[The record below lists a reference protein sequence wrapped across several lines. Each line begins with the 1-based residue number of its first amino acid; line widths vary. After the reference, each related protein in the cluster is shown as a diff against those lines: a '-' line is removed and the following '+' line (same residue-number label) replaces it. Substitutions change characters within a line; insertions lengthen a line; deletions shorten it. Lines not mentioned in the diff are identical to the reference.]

1 MEQYKKEFIEFMI
14 DCQVLKFGDFV
25 TKSGRKTPFFVNTGY
40 YRTGSQ
46 LKKLGEYYAKA
57 IHESFGSD
65 FDVLFGPAY
74 KGIPLSVTTAIALS
88 DEFDTDVRYCSNRKE
103 VKDHGDVGIL
113 LGGPIN
119 DGDRVMMIEDVTT
132 SGKSINETMP
142 IIQAQGNVTVTGLC
156 VSVDRMERGTGEK
169 SAIAELEEQKLKKG
183 LGDDMEQKLY
193 KTVNSAGISSIVTGI
208 IAVVAGLACVAGG
221 ILALI
226 QGGRLLGARKNILF

>member
-1 MEQYKKEFIEFMI
+1 M
-14 DCQVLKFGDFV
+14 
-25 TKSGRKTPFFVNTGY
+25 
-40 YRTGSQ
+40 
-46 LKKLGEYYAKA
+46 
-57 IHESFGSD
+57 
-65 FDVLFGPAY
+65 LFGPAY

-169 SAIAELEEQKLKKG
+169 SAIAELEEKFGIRIHTRARSLLMIPLKQQ
-183 LGDDMEQKLY
+183 LM
-193 KTVNSAGISSIVTGI
+193 SIISSMV
-208 IAVVAGLACVAGG
+208 
-221 ILALI
+221 
-226 QGGRLLGARKNILF
+226 QNKNQAKIEERFG

>member
-57 IHESFGSD
+57 IAESFGTD

-74 KGIPLSVTTAIALS
+74 KGIPLSVATAIALS
-88 DEFDTDVRYCSNRKE
+88 ENHGADVRYCSNRKE

-142 IIQAQGNVTVTGLC
+142 ILKAQGDITVAGLV
-156 VSVDRMERGTGEK
+156 VSGDRMERGTGTK
-169 SAIAELEEQKLKKG
+169 SAIAELEET
-183 LGDDMEQKLY
+183 Y
-193 KTVNSAGISSIVTGI
+193 GIKVRAIVTMAEVVEHLYNKPYKGKVI
-208 IAVVAGLACVAGG
+208 IDDTLKAAIDAYYG
-221 ILALI
+221 
-226 QGGRLLGARKNILF
+226 QYGAED

>member
-1 MEQYKKEFIEFMI
+1 M
-14 DCQVLKFGDFV
+14 
-25 TKSGRKTPFFVNTGY
+25 
-40 YRTGSQ
+40 
-46 LKKLGEYYAKA
+46 
-57 IHESFGSD
+57 
-65 FDVLFGPAY
+65 LFGPAY

-119 DGDRVMMIEDVTT
+119 RNAKTSYGYVALCLNDRHCL
-132 SGKSINETMP
+132 INGLTRCGY
-142 IIQAQGNVTVTGLC
+142 ILDHHNTVAI
-156 VSVDRMERGTGEK
+156 VDRTAK
-169 SAIAELEEQKLKKG
+169 QKLKKG